1 MIEMDRTSHFSF
13 TRLVRASVTIALLSS
28 AMHTTAED
36 ADLQSI
42 ALPGARAFPESIT
55 STLDGTLFI
64 GRLGEGGIVRVSPQT
79 GKTEVFVPSGSSQ
92 SRSILGVF
100 ADDASKILWACSNDL
115 SESGG
120 SSGGHDHVSLL
131 IGFDL
136 RTGAARRSVALPGAH
151 PYCNDIAIDASGA
164 VYVTDSSGPNVLR
177 LRPGATTFETFASSD
192 QFLPPPGGGAGLDGI
207 AFGGDGNLY
216 VTMFSAGELF
226 RIEIE
231 EGRPGRV
238 TKLHGRPLAFPD
250 ALRPLGEKSFLLVE
264 GAGTLDRVDIEG
276 DEFKTSAIRGGFREP
291 TSVTRVGTTAWV
303 SEGQLSL
310 FFDPSRRS
318 QSPTL
323 PFRIYAVPLSKGT
336 TQ

>member
-1 MIEMDRTSHFSF
+1 MNQKLRM
-13 TRLVRASVTIALLSS
+13 AMAIAVLSS
-28 AMHTTAED
+28 AQSTQAAIAE
-36 ADLQSI
+36 AQSI
-42 ALPGARAFPESIT
+42 ALPGLRAFPESIA
-55 STLDGTLFI
+55 STVDGTLFI

-120 SSGGHDHVSLL
+120 SSGGHDHVSIL

-207 AFGGDGNLY
+207 AFVGDGTLY
-216 VTMFSAGELF
+216 VTMFSSD
-226 RIEIE
+226 R
-231 EGRPGRV
+231 
-238 TKLHGRPLAFPD
+238 T
-250 ALRPLGEKSFLLVE
+250 LL
-264 GAGTLDRVDIEG
+264 
-276 DEFKTSAIRGGFREP
+276 SA
-291 TSVTRVGTTAWV
+291 
-303 SEGQLSL
+303 
-310 FFDPSRRS
+310 
-318 QSPTL
+318 
-323 PFRIYAVPLSKGT
+323 
-336 TQ
+336 

>member
-1 MIEMDRTSHFSF
+1 MATRLGARVHACRRREDPHRARRCKRGRSRRQRTTWSNCPPVTPHDHRPSPLIEMDRTSHFSF
-13 TRLVRASVTIALLSS
+13 TRLARASVTIALLSS

-36 ADLQSI
+36 ADLQSV
-42 ALPGARAFPESIT
+42 ALPGTRAFPESIT

-177 LRPGATTFETFASSD
+177 LRPGATTCETFASSD

-216 VTMFSAGELF
+216 VTMFSAGEPFCLGI
-226 RIEIE
+226 R
-231 EGRPGRV
+231 EGGPGPGTELHRHPPRV
-238 TKLHGRPLAFPD
+238 TCAR
-250 ALRPLGEKSFLLVE
+250 
-264 GAGTLDRVDIEG
+264 
-276 DEFKTSAIRGGFREP
+276 
-291 TSVTRVGTTAWV
+291 
-303 SEGQLSL
+303 
-310 FFDPSRRS
+310 
-318 QSPTL
+318 
-323 PFRIYAVPLSKGT
+323 
-336 TQ
+336 